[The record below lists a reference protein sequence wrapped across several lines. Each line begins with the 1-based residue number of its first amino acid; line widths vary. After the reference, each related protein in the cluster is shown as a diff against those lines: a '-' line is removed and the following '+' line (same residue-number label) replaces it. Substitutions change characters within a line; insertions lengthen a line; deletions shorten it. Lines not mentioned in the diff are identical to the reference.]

1 METLLFLSAAVFLI
15 FLNGFFVL
23 AEFSSVKVRATQIEV
38 KAEAGDRRARRAQK
52 ILKNLDVY
60 LSVCQ
65 VGITVASI
73 GLGFVGEPVFSSLL
87 HPLVEHLGSGLL
99 GDVAVGA
106 IAVTLGFV
114 LVSFLHI
121 VLVELLPKSIAIR
134 SAEKAV
140 MSISGPLFL
149 FRILF
154 AGPIWVLNATVNGLL
169 WLFRLPAR
177 PEGEVHSDLEIR
189 AILDHSEA
197 SGVLSFRSLLLLEN
211 VLDFGSLKVRNA
223 MRPRRTV
230 HGLNLPLNRAQALE
244 AMTVT
249 KFSRYPVHTH
259 GGNPL
264 GFVHVKDLLFSPP
277 SLSLEDLVKPCPHVT
292 EADPLEKVLSLMQ
305 RKGQHLALVFNA
317 SGLWTGIIT
326 LEDIIEELTGTIEEE
341 FPVEPPVTLG
351 DYLTSDQIVLD
362 VPGASVSEVVTQGLS
377 RVPDTVL
384 PCSRE
389 AIVQAVVDRERLGSS
404 YLGHHLAV
412 PHARIDVVK
421 QSAVYIFRPKIPLP
435 APGVPGE
442 TIHILFVLV
451 TPATAHRVHQVFLS
465 HIGGMHD
472 SDFFEDRLLE
482 AITPHEVYDTVITV
496 EQTAL
501 A

>member
-1 METLLFLSAAVFLI
+1 MGDIFYLSAAAFLI

-23 AEFSSVKVRATQIEV
+23 AEFSAVKVRSTQIEV
-38 KAEAGDRRARRAQK
+38 RAEAGDRRALRAQK

-73 GLGFVGEPVFSSLL
+73 GLGFVGEPVFQSLL
-87 HPLVEHLGSGLL
+87 HPVVRWLGTESL
-99 GDVAVGA
+99 GPGVTTA
-106 IAVTLGFV
+106 IAVTAGFI

-121 VLVELLPKSIAIR
+121 VLGELLPKSIAIR

-140 MSISGPLFL
+140 LTISGPLFL

-154 AGPIWVLNATVNGLL
+154 AGPIWVLNAAVNGLL
-169 WLFRLPAR
+169 WLFRFR
-177 PEGEVHSDLEIR
+177 PRTEAEVHSDLEIR

-211 VLDFGSLKVRNA
+211 VLDFGSLTVRNA
-223 MRPRRTV
+223 MRPRRSV
-230 HGLNLPLNRAQALE
+230 HALSLPLDRREAL
-244 AMTVT
+244 AVMSKT
-249 KFSRYPVHTH
+249 KYSRYPVLSR

-264 GFVHVKDLLFSPP
+264 GFVHVKDLLFSTDP
-277 SLSLEDLVKPCPHVT
+277 LEDLVRPCPQVA
-292 EADPLEKVLSLMQ
+292 EAAELEKVLSLMQ
-305 RKGQHLALVFNA
+305 RKAQHLALVFNA

-341 FPVEPPVTLG
+341 YPVEPPVN
-351 DYLTSDQIVLD
+351 LTDFLAPSQIALD
-362 VPGASVSEVVTQGLS
+362 VPGTSIGEAVAQGLAL
-377 RVPDTVL
+377 VPDATL
-384 PCSRE
+384 PCSRDT
-389 AIVQAVVDRERLGSS
+389 IVRAVLERERLGSS
-404 YLGHHLAV
+404 ALGHGLAV
-412 PHARIDVVK
+412 PHARIDEVR
-421 QSAVYIFRPKIPLP
+421 QPAVFIFRLKDPFA
-435 APGVPGE
+435 APGSTTEV
-442 TIHILFVLV
+442 IRLVFLLV
-451 TPATAHRVHQVFLS
+451 TPATAHRVHQVLLS

-472 SDFFEDRLLE
+472 SEFFEDRLLE
-482 AITPHEVYDTVITV
+482 ADTAQELFDTVATV